1 MIKKKYFIIYFIE
14 FNKIHQCWHL
24 AAAKDFFGRF
34 GRPNWPN
41 GQWPTLAKFWP
52 NDKTLVFIKSRL
64 VFGRG
69 QRFFWPFWPAK
80 LAKRATANPGQTAK
94 CQHCINYK

>member
-1 MIKKKYFIIYFIE
+1 M
-14 FNKIHQCWHL
+14 QSSDSLRMCWHL
-24 AAAKDFFGRF
+24 AAAKDFFGQF

-41 GQWPTLAKFWP
+41 GQWPTLAKLWP

-94 CQHCINYK
+94 YQHCVKLIINLKRSYNN